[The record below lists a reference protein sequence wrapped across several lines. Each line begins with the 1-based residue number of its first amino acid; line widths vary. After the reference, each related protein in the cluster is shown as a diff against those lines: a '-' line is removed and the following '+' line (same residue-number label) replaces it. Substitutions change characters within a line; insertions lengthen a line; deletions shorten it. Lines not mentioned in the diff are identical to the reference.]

1 MFLTKNTS
9 FNYYLKPKEDREL
22 ATEWSSR
29 LYAKIKHE
37 KGDFWMDMKV
47 WLSCIFLKN
56 MKEVIKENLK

>member
-1 MFLTKNTS
+1 MNHKISS
-9 FNYYLKPKEDREL
+9 FNYYRIPKEDREL

-37 KGDFWMDMKV
+37 KGDFYMDLKV

-56 MKEVIKENLK
+56 MKEVIGKDLK